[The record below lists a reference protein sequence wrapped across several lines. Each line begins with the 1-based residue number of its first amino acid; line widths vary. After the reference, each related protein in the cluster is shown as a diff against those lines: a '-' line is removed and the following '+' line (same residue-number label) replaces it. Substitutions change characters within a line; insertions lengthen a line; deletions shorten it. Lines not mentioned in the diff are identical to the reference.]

1 MCASRPRPH
10 RPAVTWVACG
20 FSACCAGRRPDL
32 SVTASRIRASSSGRI
47 CPKLNSRR
55 ESPPTTWSAWPYATR
70 TTACSARSRW
80 TTSSITRCP
89 RTGERQEPEMA
100 RIPLRLGERADL
112 SVPRGTPQM
121 GARYDADAFGK
132 FSEGIARF
140 LGTGR
145 FLFWQTM
152 LVIAWIVL
160 NTVGLIKHWDPYP
173 FILLNLAFSTQA
185 AYAAPLILL
194 AQNRQDD
201 RDRANIDRHREGAA
215 RAPADAA
222 FLARELSAVRLA
234 LADVFTP
241 QDLEGSLSQLGKLIT
256 AQPSPDARA
265 PLTSPAPELPREARL
280 SVRRHDQA
288 GLVGGDDEVDPVPG
302 AQLGQ

>member
-1 MCASRPRPH
+1 
-10 RPAVTWVACG
+10 
-20 FSACCAGRRPDL
+20 
-32 SVTASRIRASSSGRI
+32 
-47 CPKLNSRR
+47 
-55 ESPPTTWSAWPYATR
+55 
-70 TTACSARSRW
+70 
-80 TTSSITRCP
+80 
-89 RTGERQEPEMA
+89 MA
-100 RIPLRLGERADL
+100 RLTSFRSGGDL
-112 SVPRGTPQM
+112 SVPRGAPVR
-121 GARYDADAFGK
+121 GSLYDADAFGR
-132 FSEGIARF
+132 FSEGLARF

-160 NTVGLIKHWDPYP
+160 NSIGFVQHWDPYP

-201 RDRANIDRHREGAA
+201 RDRANIDRDREVAA
-215 RAPADAA
+215 RTQADTE
-222 FLARELSAVRLA
+222 FLARELAAVRLA
-234 LADVFTP
+234 LADVVTA
-241 QDLEGSLSQLGKLIT
+241 QDLEDSLSQLGKLIT